1 MKAEF
6 MTLWDG
12 MGTDSGTS
20 SRDANGFGVVIVGAS
35 NRPNDIDP
43 AFQRRLARKIYVGL
57 PSAEQRL
64 QILRITMADDMERL
78 RDYKPP
84 ATSGSGASKP
94 KPAAGTEDADS
105 SDGDGA
111 TGTTTRVV
119 AAKAKELPPAPDFF
133 KDLAR
138 DLEFYSGHDI
148 KELCRVAILTPIQ
161 EFMDVSRR
169 RAVSGGGGGGGG
181 AVLLRPDA
189 VRKVTPAD
197 FYNARAKVFSP
208 GDPTIAR
215 RRAEAERQ
223 QQRMRGSGG
232 PGNNN
237 ASDDS
242 VVDNIA
248 GAADGGAAFNA
259 VLQAVMAEFAAQQQ
273 RQQQQQDSRRRGKP
287 RSAQPPPFRQGRAS
301 GL

>member
-12 MGTDSGTS
+12 MGTDAGTS
-20 SRDANGFGVVIVGAS
+20 SKDANGFGVVIVGAS

-57 PSAEQRL
+57 PTAEQRL

-84 ATSGSGASKP
+84 ATSGAP
-94 KPAAGTEDADS
+94 KPVSEDADS
-105 SDGDGA
+105 EDE
-111 TGTTTRVV
+111 TKRTVP
-119 AAKAKELPPAPDFF
+119 KELPPAPDFF
-133 KDLAR
+133 EDLAR

-161 EFMDVSRR
+161 EFMEVSRQ
-169 RAVSGGGGGGGG
+169 RAVSGG
-181 AVLLRPDA
+181 ASLRPDA

-223 QQRMRGSGG
+223 QRMRGSGG
-232 PGNNN
+232 AGS
-237 ASDDS
+237 ASEES
-242 VVDNIA
+242 VDNIPG
-248 GAADGGAAFNA
+248 GADGAAFNA

-273 RQQQQQDSRRRGKP
+273 RQQQEQQDRRRGKP
-287 RSAQPPPFRQGRAS
+287 RSAQPPPFRQGRAP